1 MTHEEKAEEL
11 FRSGMNCSQSVFC
24 AFADELGMDRETAA
38 KVSASG
44 GCAKCA
50 AR

>member
-24 AFADELGMDRETAA
+24 AFSAA
-38 KVSASG
+38 ASG